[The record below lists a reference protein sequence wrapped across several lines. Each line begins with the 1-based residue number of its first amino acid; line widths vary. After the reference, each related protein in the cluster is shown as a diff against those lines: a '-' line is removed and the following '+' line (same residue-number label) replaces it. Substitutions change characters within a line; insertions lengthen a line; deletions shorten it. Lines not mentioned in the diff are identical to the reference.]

1 MLPIIAAI
9 IPTLLLGFSIVY
21 LAIRLKKKTEE
32 VAALQ
37 TKLNTA
43 APKIIRREQTQQPF
57 PETPAAPAAEPAPA
71 PEPELPP
78 EQKPKKVEI
87 KPAQV
92 VQDEQSEPVY
102 FDSSDALLATLSH
115 ELKTPLNG
123 IMGIAQVLREE
134 NDSSEQLIEL
144 EGCAHHM
151 HSVLHTLTNL
161 ARIQNENEFLP
172 QYREWVSL
180 RDAIEQIRE
189 DVAFRAN
196 GRQIKI
202 STKHENNRI
211 RLRGDNDHISTLIKS
226 ALLSSIESVPM
237 TGLPEEKHTLS
248 ISWTIENSEIE
259 LCINNPLE
267 VLEDDREICVNEIL
281 KIAKGSERNRIKI
294 EYLHLAV
301 AKALVSYYQ
310 GSVESEKIPT
320 GGVLTT
326 VRFSMENMLA
336 SPSAAKPLGGL
347 RVQSGKSGLKTL
359 RELPEKLKVL
369 TAEDDRASRNLI
381 VMLLKKMGQDVT
393 AVENGQEAIIAL
405 QQDPSFD
412 VLLTD
417 VDMPIMDGV
426 EATMAIRNGLA
437 GDEVKD
443 IPIIAATAFNV
454 ISDRSRFKEAGM
466 QYYLPKPIGLKEL
479 RATLLEIVNK
489 KKGKS

>member
-1 MLPIIAAI
+1 MLPILAAI
-9 IPTLLLGFSIVY
+9 IPTLLLGLCILFLI
-21 LAIRLKKKTEE
+21 IRLKS
-32 VAALQ
+32 Q
-37 TKLNTA
+37 TKIIAELEAKLNTA
-43 APKIIRREQTQQPF
+43 APKTIHRDSTQEPF
-57 PETPAAPAAEPAPA
+57 PPKKISKPPQPVEPEPVAQPSQPEPA
-71 PEPELPP
+71 
-78 EQKPKKVEI
+78 
-87 KPAQV
+87 
-92 VQDEQSEPVY
+92 Y
-102 FDSSDALLATLSH
+102 FDSSDSLLATLSH

-134 NDSSEQLIEL
+134 NDSSDQLIEL

-180 RDAIEQIRE
+180 RETIEQIRE

-202 STKHENNRI
+202 YTQHANNRL
-211 RLRGDNDHISTLIKS
+211 RLRGDSDHISTIIKS
-226 ALLSSIESVPM
+226 VVLSSIEAVPM
-237 TGLPEEKHTLS
+237 TGLPEEKHSLT
-248 ISWTIENSEIE
+248 ISWTIEGSEIE
-259 LCINNPLE
+259 LCVTNPLE
-267 VLEDDREICVNEIL
+267 VMEPEREASVQEIL
-281 KIAKGSERNRIKI
+281 NIAKGTERSRIKI

-301 AKALVSYYQ
+301 AKALAGFYK
-310 GSVESEKIPT
+310 GSVQSEQLPE
-320 GGVLTT
+320 GGVRSTL
-326 VRFSMENMLA
+326 RFTMEHMIA
-336 SPSAAKPLGGL
+336 SPSSAKPIGGL

-369 TAEDDRASRNLI
+369 AAEDDRASRNLI
-381 VMLLKKMGQDVT
+381 VMLLKKMGQEVT

-426 EATMAIRNGLA
+426 EATMAIRAGLA

-443 IPIIAATAFNV
+443 LPIIAVTAFNV

-466 QYYLPKPIGLKEL
+466 EYYLPKPVGLKEL
-479 RATLLEIVNK
+479 RATLLEIVNRK
-489 KKGKS
+489 KQKS